1 MPFHWDETTWSYWSS
16 GKLQDDLNPGLSI
29 CKWYEMLVKSAGV
42 LQKPKKSDWWIIWN
56 LNHKQIPL
64 YNDKEQRADSLWLN
78 KKHIFLGCC
87 GCCLPFTPVDFDGWG
102 IIWPNGRWKAMS
114 PYVFAWSRAMT
125 RRENPRPK
133 VLWAAFTPSN
143 FYLRDLS
150 KVDTSKM
157 TEVYSSRWTRFP
169 QNLRLSSQKLQ
180 TGCSEI
186 QVLLS
191 TYDLDKDDKAFIF
204 ARVWYN
210 VCIIVMYLFIHIHL
224 TIYIIYYIC
233 FYLNWWHLAD
243 FPPKTRTG
251 NRLRRGWDRAIETI
265 GLGVWVSLDFPFSGQ
280 PFFLLNYF
288 AYRVIATVSTWNA

>member
-1 MPFHWDETTWSYWSS
+1 MKRPDPIGRRGSCKMTSILDWAYVNGMKCWLKVQEYCKSPKNQIGELFEIWITSRFHYIMIRNKELT
-16 GKLQDDLNPGLSI
+16 LF
-29 CKWYEMLVKSAGV
+29 
-42 LQKPKKSDWWIIWN
+42 DWT
-56 LNHKQIPL
+56 
-64 YNDKEQRADSLWLN
+64 

-133 VLWAAFTPSN
+133 VLCAAFTPSN

-210 VCIIVMYLFIHIHL
+210 VCIIVMYLFIHIHV
-224 TIYIIYYIC
+224 TIYTSCTIYVSNSTGDTWPISPQKHPQETA
-233 FYLNWWHLAD
+233 FVEGETVRLKPLAW
-243 FPPKTRTG
+243 G
-251 NRLRRGWDRAIETI
+251 SEYSWI
-265 GLGVWVSLDFPFSGQ
+265 FPFRGNH
-280 PFFLLNYF
+280 FLLNYF
-288 AYRVIATVSTWNA
+288 AYIEL

>member
-1 MPFHWDETTWSYWSS
+1 MKRPDPIGRRGSCKMTSILDWAYVNGMKCWLKVQEYCKSPKNQIGELFEIWITSRFHYIMIRNKELT
-16 GKLQDDLNPGLSI
+16 LF
-29 CKWYEMLVKSAGV
+29 
-42 LQKPKKSDWWIIWN
+42 DWT
-56 LNHKQIPL
+56 
-64 YNDKEQRADSLWLN
+64 

-133 VLWAAFTPSN
+133 VLCAAFTPSN
-143 FYLRDLS
+143 FYLRNLS

-186 QVLLS
+186 QVLVS

-210 VCIIVMYLFIHIHL
+210 VCIIVMYLFIHIHV
-224 TIYIIYYIC
+224 TIYIMYYIC
-233 FYLNWWHLAD
+233 F
-243 FPPKTRTG
+243 
-251 NRLRRGWDRAIETI
+251 
-265 GLGVWVSLDFPFSGQ
+265 
-280 PFFLLNYF
+280 
-288 AYRVIATVSTWNA
+288 